1 MLRLHLVK
9 LKYSKEDGLTEDDIQ
24 LLKTELS
31 TFKDNHACTIYGYEY
46 SLDLIKGLSKD
57 FVNTYGAHTR
67 FMCTEETKVET

>member
-1 MLRLHLVK
+1 MEYLLVMW
-9 LKYSKEDGLTEDDIQ
+9 LCSTTPGNECQ

-31 TFKDNHACTIYGYEY
+31 TFKDNHSCTIYGYQY
-46 SLDLIKGLSKD
+46 SLDLVKGLSKD